1 VITSHSDVVGSLLR
15 PPELLE
21 ARNDHESGSLSHAN
35 FKAAEDRAVD
45 AAVKL
50 QEEAGLEV
58 VTDGEMRRLSFQSQ
72 VPASIDGF
80 GRYDINAFLWGDWN
94 GAECVGPWTVKRP
107 GDIGVVAKLKRRRYL
122 STEEFVYLRAHTTRT
137 AKITIPSPSLWS
149 NFWSAEF
156 SKDVYP
162 TIDSFLADVV
172 DLLRDEV
179 RDLGR
184 LGATYIQ
191 IDAPHYTAMLEEKT
205 RAFYE
210 GQGWTADRWL
220 SQGIEMDNAVI
231 DSVPGIT
238 FGFHL

>member
-1 VITSHSDVVGSLLR
+1 VVGSLLR
-15 PPELLE
+15 PPDLLM
-21 ARNDHESGSLSHAN
+21 ARWDHEAGSLSQVDL
-35 FKAAEDRAVD
+35 KAAEDRAVD

-50 QEEAGLEV
+50 QEDAGLDV

-72 VPASIDGF
+72 VPESIEGF

-94 GAECVGPWTVKRP
+94 GAEDVGPWTVKRP
-107 GDIGVVAKLKRRRYL
+107 ADIGVVAKLQRRRYL
-122 STEEFVYLRAHTTRT
+122 SAEEFVYLKARTTRT

-172 DLLRDEV
+172 DLLRNEV
-179 RDLGR
+179 RELGR

-191 IDAPHYTAMLEEKT
+191 IDAPHYTAMLAEKT